1 MRKMNLNTDIKLTI
15 LNTLVVGIGLSNFEA
30 ILKILLIIISII
42 YTLVSIHEKRI
53 NIKKLQNGPNK
64 LGENKDSSPED

>member
-1 MRKMNLNTDIKLTI
+1 MNLNTDVKLTI

-53 NIKKLQNGPNK
+53 NIKKLKNGSDK
-64 LGENKDSSPED
+64 LGENKDSSPKD

>member
-1 MRKMNLNTDIKLTI
+1 MRKMNLNTDIRLTI

-53 NIKKLQNGPNK
+53 NIKKIQNGQDK
-64 LGENKDSSPED
+64 LRENKDSSPKD

>member
-53 NIKKLQNGPNK
+53 NIKKIQNGQDK
-64 LGENKDSSPED
+64 LRENKDSSPKE